1 MSDDERLKELV
12 AEFFT
17 KYLDYTEDSESGVMF
32 NPIYIS
38 CCRALKLE
46 PLEKLLIEMKTLAG
60 VSTKGKND

>member
-1 MSDDERLKELV
+1 MSDSERLKELV

-17 KYLDYTEDSESGVMF
+17 NYLDYTEESDSGVMF

-46 PLEKLLIEMKTLAG
+46 PLENLLIEMKTLAG
-60 VSTKGKND
+60 VSTKGKHD

>member
-1 MSDDERLKELV
+1 M

-17 KYLDYTEDSESGVMF
+17 NYLDYTEDSDSGVMF

-60 VSTKGKND
+60 VKND